1 MARKAEP
8 MFELFNIRESRD
20 SFVNPDF
27 SLPDPR
33 LGSAPLDRFLFDP
46 VNRKFLKPDGQWTS
60 SEADAMNFAD
70 MQSVAQACSKYGVRK
85 GEVLLRNTQ
94 NVEFRLPLRLSRQ

>member
-1 MARKAEP
+1 

-20 SFVNPDF
+20 SFLNPGL

-33 LGSAPLDRFLFDP
+33 RLGRFLFDP
-46 VNRKFLKPDGQWTS
+46 VSRKFLKADGQWTS

-70 MQSVAQACSKYGVRK
+70 MQSVAQACSKYGLQK
-85 GEVLLRNTQ
+85 GEVLLRSTQ
-94 NVEFRLPLRLSRQ
+94 NVEFRLPLRLNRD